1 MASAQL
7 DQFYLDLQDKN
18 FIVRMV
24 LFHERFSTNTGST
37 WDMAQPF
44 QMIAHNGEFNTI
56 KGNRLW
62 MKARENEISSKF
74 LSEEFKDNSIIS
86 VKVQKDKLHFS
97 QYSKRKSKKN
107 PVDMS

>member
-7 DQFYLDLQDKN
+7 DQFYLDLAHSGFTVK
-18 FIVRMV
+18 MA

-44 QMIAHNGEFNTI
+44 QMVAHNGEINTI

-62 MKARENEISSKF
+62 MESREGEISSKF
-74 LSEEFKDNSIIS
+74 WGTDL
-86 VKVQKDKLHFS
+86 DKLRPIIN
-97 QYSKRKSKKN
+97 YSGRKSLYNKN
-107 PVDMS
+107 

>member
-7 DQFYLDLQDKN
+7 DQFYLDLKDKN

-74 LSEEFKDNSIIS
+74 WGLDLDNLKPITEYAGS
-86 VKVQKDKLHFS
+86 D
-97 QYSKRKSKKN
+97 
-107 PVDMS
+107 